1 MGAGK
6 SIELRIKIAP
16 KTNTSP
22 KIDLTTSLIIKL
34 GLIVFLFLGAVFLL
48 SKVDFPAPK
57 KEIEKIIPNENFKIV
72 K

>member
-1 MGAGK
+1 MQFT
-6 SIELRIKIAP
+6 R
-16 KTNTSP
+16 NTSSR
-22 KIDLTTSLIIKL
+22 KNVFGLIIKL
-34 GLIVFLFLGAVFLL
+34 SLVLVLFLGTIFVL

>member
-1 MGAGK
+1 MQFT
-6 SIELRIKIAP
+6 R
-16 KTNTSP
+16 NTSSS
-22 KIDLTTSLIIKL
+22 KRARSLILKL
-34 GLIVFLFLGAVFLL
+34 SFILLLFLGAIFLL

>member
-1 MGAGK
+1 MQFTRNISSSKRA
-6 SIELRIKIAP
+6 A
-16 KTNTSP
+16 
-22 KIDLTTSLIIKL
+22 SLILKL
-34 GLIVFLFLGAVFLL
+34 SLVLAIFLGAIFLL